1 MPKIDPAQE
10 RELTEKTG
18 SGAEMTRNDP
28 DADRDEDKVKQ
39 HLAAQEEEEE
49 ENFEEED
56 EEEEDDEEYEEDED
70 EEEDDEDDDTPKGG
84 RMTIL
89 DHLAE
94 LRKRILTCAGVFLV
108 AVILCMSRAEWFVN
122 QMLTRGSQFSFVY
135 ISPAEL
141 LMTYVRVAIIGGIV
155 VAVPVIIYEI
165 WRFLSPGLRRK
176 EQIGF
181 FAIMTLGLCLFVL
194 GAVFSFAI
202 VLPILLAFFARL
214 ETANT
219 VQAMVSVQEYVS
231 YVVSNMVTFGIIFE
245 TPIVVVTLTG
255 IGIVKPRFL
264 RKNFKFVV
272 LLILVVA
279 AIITPPDIT
288 SQLLVGV
295 PLMVLFYASILL
307 SQIIFRKKLA
317 RERALYGDD
326 EDEEE

>member
-1 MPKIDPAQE
+1 MPKSDPSRKSAP
-10 RELTEKTG
+10 
-18 SGAEMTRNDP
+18 A
-28 DADRDEDKVKQ
+28 ADEEEKVKR
-39 HLAAQEEEEE
+39 HSAPPEEEEFEEEEE
-49 ENFEEED
+49 YEEEEELEED
-56 EEEEDDEEYEEDED
+56 EAYEDDED
-70 EEEDDEDDDTPKGG
+70 EEDDTPKGG

-94 LRKRILTCAGVFLV
+94 LRKRLLVCALTFLI
-108 AVILCMSRAEWFVN
+108 AVIACMSRAEWFVN
-122 QMLTRGSQFSFVY
+122 QMLTRGDQFSFVY
-135 ISPAEL
+135 ISPPEL
-141 LMTYVRVAIIGGIV
+141 LMTYVRVSIIGGVV
-155 VAVPVIIYEI
+155 VAVPVIIYQV
-165 WRFLSPGLRRK
+165 WRFLSPGLRKR

-219 VQAMVSVQEYVS
+219 VQAMVSVEEYVS

-255 IGIVKPRFL
+255 IGIVKPNFL
-264 RKNFKFVV
+264 KKNFKYVI

-307 SQIIFRKKLA
+307 SQLIFRRKLA
-317 RERALYGDD
+317 REREEWGDD
-326 EDEEE
+326 EEDE

>member
-1 MPKIDPAQE
+1 MPNMDPALE
-10 RELTEKTG
+10 REQTEQTG
-18 SGAEMTRNDP
+18 SGAEMTRQAP
-28 DADRDEDKVKQ
+28 DADREEDKVKQ
-39 HLAAQEEEEE
+39 HPAADEEEEY
-49 ENFEEED
+49 EEED
-56 EEEEDDEEYEEDED
+56 EEEEEEED
-70 EEEDDEDDDTPKGG
+70 EEEEEEDDTPKGG

-89 DHLAE
+89 DHFAE
-94 LRKRILTCAGVFLV
+94 LRKRLLTCAGAFLI

-122 QMLTRGSQFSFVY
+122 LMLTRASQFSFVY

-141 LMTYVRVAIIGGIV
+141 LLTYVRVALIGGVV
-155 VAVPVIIYEI
+155 VAVPVIIYEV

-181 FAIMTLGLCLFVL
+181 FAIMSLGLGLFVL
-194 GAVFSFAI
+194 GAAFSFLI

-264 RKNFKFVV
+264 KKNFKFVI
-272 LLILVVA
+272 LLILIVA

-317 RERALYGDD
+317 RERELWGDD
-326 EDEEE
+326 EDEDE